1 MKYII
6 HGASGRMGQ
15 NLLRL
20 VEEHPAHTL
29 AAAVSPELTTDSAQN
44 TYFALTDYAGPADM
58 IVDFSHHTAVSSLL
72 DYARQRK
79 IPVVIGTTG
88 HTAEEKAL
96 IEAAAQEIP
105 VFYSRN
111 MSVGVAL
118 LVRLAKE
125 TAKVFPDA
133 EIEIVEIHHDQKLDV
148 PSGTALMLAEG
159 IRDVRPEATFNIGR
173 PDHGKRTKDEIG
185 IHALRLGNVV
195 GVHEVLVSTGT
206 QTITLKHEA
215 HDRML
220 FAQGA
225 MTAAEYLLGKAPGLY
240 HMDTML
246 G

>member
-1 MKYII
+1 MKMII
-6 HGASGRMGQ
+6 HGASGRMGK
-15 NLLRL
+15 NLVQLAG
-20 VEEHPAHTL
+20 ENL
-29 AAAVSPELTTDSAQN
+29 AAAVSPELTTDPEKK
-44 TYFALTDYAGPADM
+44 TYYALAEFAGQADM
-58 IVDFSHHTAVSSLL
+58 IVDFSHHTTVGTLL
-72 DYARQRK
+72 DYAKSRK
-79 IPVVIGTTG
+79 LPVVIGTTG
-88 HTAEEKAL
+88 HTEEEKAL

-118 LVRLAKE
+118 LVQLARQ
-125 TAKVFPDA
+125 TARVFPDA

-159 IRDVRPEATFNIGR
+159 IKEVRQEATFNIGR
-173 PDHGKRTKDEIG
+173 PNHGKRTKEEIG

-225 MTAAEYLLGKAPGLY
+225 MTAADYLLGKAPGLY
-240 HMDTML
+240 NMDTML
-246 G
+246 A

>member
-1 MKYII
+1 MKLIV

-15 NLLRL
+15 NILKLA
-20 VEEHPAHTL
+20 EENAAHSL
-29 AAAVSPELTTDSAQN
+29 AAAVSPELTADGEKNFLNLSD
-44 TYFALTDYAGPADM
+44 FAGEAEM
-58 IVDFSHHTAVSSLL
+58 IVDFSHHSAVSALL
-72 DYARQRK
+72 DYAKSRK
-79 IPVVIGTTG
+79 LPVVIGTTG
-88 HTAEEKAL
+88 HTEEEQTL
-96 IEAAAQEIP
+96 IRQAAKEIP

-118 LVRLAKE
+118 LVQLAKQ

-159 IRDVRPEATFNIGR
+159 IREVRPGATFNIGR

-206 QTITLKHEA
+206 QTLTLKHEA

-240 HMDTML
+240 DMGTML